1 MVKVCCEKE
10 VPNGTPGALGA
21 RGCQRVAFGVPSL
34 ATMVGAILGAVMA
47 PLFEGATVAPKG
59 CRFWTRKW
67 RPKRRYLAP
76 FIATVWD
83 IVTMDG

>member
-34 ATMVGAILGAVMA
+34 ATMVGAILGAIMA
-47 PLFEGATVAPKG
+47 PLFEGAT
-59 CRFWTRKW
+59 
-67 RPKRRYLAP
+67 LAP
-76 FIATVWD
+76 
-83 IVTMDG
+83 